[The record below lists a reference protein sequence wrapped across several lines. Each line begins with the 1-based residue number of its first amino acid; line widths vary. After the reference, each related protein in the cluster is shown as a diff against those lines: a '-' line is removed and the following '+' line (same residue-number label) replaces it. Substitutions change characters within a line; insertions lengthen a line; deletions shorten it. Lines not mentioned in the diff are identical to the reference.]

1 MNTRYLKDIAVSE
14 IGMGCMGFSHGY
26 GQIPERD
33 YSIKAIRN
41 AFEYGCTFYD
51 TAEVYG
57 NVLYYEGHNEEIV
70 GEAVKDF
77 RKDIVLATKLHL
89 HDDEVLSGQ
98 ALYEAVKSHLVR
110 SMKRL
115 GVDMVD
121 LYYLHRVHPNVPV
134 EDVADAMGHLISDG
148 MIRGWGLSQ
157 VSGKTL
163 RKADSVT
170 PVSAVQNL

>member
-1 MNTRYLKDIAVSE
+1 MDIRYLRDIAVSE

-33 YSIKAIRN
+33 YSINAIRD

-89 HDDEVLSGQ
+89 HNDEVLSGR
-98 ALYEAVKSHLVR
+98 ALYEAVKNHLVR

-115 GVDMVD
+115 DVDMID
-121 LYYLHRVHPNVPV
+121 LY
-134 EDVADAMGHLISDG
+134 
-148 MIRGWGLSQ
+148 
-157 VSGKTL
+157 
-163 RKADSVT
+163 
-170 PVSAVQNL
+170 